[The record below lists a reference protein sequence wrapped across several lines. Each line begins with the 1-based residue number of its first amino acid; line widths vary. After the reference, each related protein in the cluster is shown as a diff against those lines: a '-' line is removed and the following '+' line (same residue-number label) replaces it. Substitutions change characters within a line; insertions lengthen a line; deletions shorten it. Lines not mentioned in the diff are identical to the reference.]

1 MYYQINT
8 YYLQITGTLY
18 SITGC
23 ISSIIFALI
32 GDKIQ
37 FRTLFILFSFS
48 LTITSFLFPIS
59 FNYDKFFILEV
70 LIMAF
75 ILRGYNIIIDPHLMK
90 VYGMENYIE
99 ISGIIRSSAG
109 ICEMLSIIFAFYLEN
124 NFTGD
129 KNYVFKIMYI
139 ISGCFNLI
147 SLILGLFETD
157 EKFNYDI

>member
-23 ISSIIFALI
+23 ISSIIFYLI
-32 GDKIQ
+32 KDKIQ
-37 FRTLFILFSFS
+37 FRILFILLSLLLSITLFI
-48 LTITSFLFPIS
+48 FPIS
-59 FNYDKFFILEV
+59 FNYEIFFIIEI
-70 LIMAF
+70 LIISF
-75 ILRGYNIIIDPHLMK
+75 ILRGYNIIIDYHLMK
-90 VYGMENYIE
+90 VYGMENYFE
-99 ISGIIRSSAG
+99 ISRIIRLYTA
-109 ICEMLSIIFAFYLEN
+109 ICEMFSAIFAFRLEN
-124 NFTGD
+124 NFSDD
-129 KNYVFKIMYI
+129 KNYIFKIMYI